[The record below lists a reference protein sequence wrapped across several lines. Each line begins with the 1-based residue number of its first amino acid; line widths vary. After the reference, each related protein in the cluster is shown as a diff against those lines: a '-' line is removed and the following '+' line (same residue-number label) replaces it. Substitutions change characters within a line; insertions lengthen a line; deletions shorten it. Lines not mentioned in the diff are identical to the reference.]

1 MSEKIIDTPEK
12 DISNGAGLN
21 HSLAWII
28 PIIAAAYFVFKA
40 VRKIRNS

>member
-12 DISNGAGLN
+12 DISNGAGVN

-28 PIIAAAYFVFKA
+28 PIIAAACFVFKA
-40 VRKIRNS
+40 VRKIKN